1 MFALLKTFRPDL
13 APPLVDVTAA
23 AMALRRINKV
33 RTQRPRLGCAS
44 YSEHSSARVLDLGRL

>member
-33 RTQRPRLGCAS
+33 RTQLALQPGLRP
-44 YSEHSSARVLDLGRL
+44 